1 MPQALHHGCWC
12 AFKQLYCLDANDDS
26 CVVFVFGLESFTCGK
41 MQRMSIWKMVL
52 ATLKAMSGRMLNKVR
67 ENSWTA
73 VESMSAPT
81 ARGAK
86 PDTHALKLDCIASK
100 SWFRSS
106 CSNPP
111 KYPMSFRYLDH
122 HPPQQASKWFL
133 PFLEKIILDGNLNH
147 CRQNCDG
154 ILRKFSHV
162 HRRSRRNT
170 VRKIQSSVEKNRT
183 MLTRCRLYLG
193 EADSIMILEKRNG
206 RSMDARQPTIPQTEW
221 PT

>member
-1 MPQALHHGCWC
+1 MPQALHHGCWY

-26 CVVFVFGLESFTCGK
+26 CVDFVFGVESFTCGK

-111 KYPMSFRYLDH
+111 KYPKSLRYLDH
-122 HPPQQASKWFL
+122 HHHNKHQSDFFPSWKKSSWMAASTIADKTVMAYSRNFPMCTEEVEEIL
-133 PFLEKIILDGNLNH
+133 SEKFNL
-147 CRQNCDG
+147 
-154 ILRKFSHV
+154 V
-162 HRRSRRNT
+162 
-170 VRKIQSSVEKNRT
+170 
-183 MLTRCRLYLG
+183 
-193 EADSIMILEKRNG
+193 
-206 RSMDARQPTIPQTEW
+206 
-221 PT
+221 